1 MLWSSKY
8 TYRCPFNFHIISPKN
23 MIKVLYSCFEQKLT
37 DRELGTY
44 LALFPTSIKN
54 KILRFQRWQDVQ
66 ACLYGKLLLL
76 KGLKEFG
83 ITCDLGKLQ
92 YTSYS
97 RPYID
102 KDLDFNISH
111 SGHYVTCALSD
122 FSKVGI
128 DIEQVNP
135 IAIEDFKCY
144 MLPDEW
150 NKIIGSENKFYDFY
164 NYWTQKESI
173 VKADGRGLI
182 IPLEEIVVRNNEA
195 KIADTTW
202 YLKKLKLAEDYV
214 VHLASDAVCGDPII
228 CKIEL

>member
-1 MLWSSKY
+1 
-8 TYRCPFNFHIISPKN
+8 

-37 DRELGTY
+37 DRELSTY
-44 LALFPTSIKN
+44 LALFPASIRTR
-54 KILRFQRWQDVQ
+54 ILRFQRWQDVQ
-66 ACLYGKLLLL
+66 ACLYGKLLLR
-76 KGLKEFG
+76 KGLEEFG
-83 ITCDLGKLQ
+83 VTCDLGKLQ

-102 KDLDFNISH
+102 KDIDFNISH

-128 DIEQVNP
+128 DIEHVSP

-150 NKIIGSENKFYDFY
+150 NKITGSTNKYYDFY
-164 NYWTQKESI
+164 TYWTQKESI
-173 VKADGRGLI
+173 VKADGRGLV
-182 IPLEEIVVRNNEA
+182 IPLEEIIVRNNEA
-195 KIADTTW
+195 KIANTTW

-214 VHLASDAVCGDPII
+214 VHLASDAAGIDPIV
-228 CKIEL
+228 CKVEL

>member
-1 MLWSSKY
+1 
-8 TYRCPFNFHIISPKN
+8 
-23 MIKVLYSCFEQKLT
+23 MIQVLYSCFEQKLT

-44 LALFPTSIKN
+44 LALFPASIKN

-83 ITCDLGKLQ
+83 INCDLGKLQ
-92 YTSYS
+92 YTSFS
-97 RPYID
+97 RPYIG
-102 KDLDFNISH
+102 KGIDFNISH

-144 MLPDEW
+144 MLPTEW
-150 NKIIGSENKFYDFY
+150 NKISASTNKYYDFY

-173 VKADGRGLI
+173 VKADGRGLLL
-182 IPLEEIVVRNNEA
+182 PLEEIVVHDNEA
-195 KIADTTW
+195 RIADTTW
-202 YLKKLKLAEDYV
+202 YLKELKLADDYV
-214 VHLASDAVCGDPII
+214 VHLASDVACANPVVR
-228 CKIEL
+228 KVNL